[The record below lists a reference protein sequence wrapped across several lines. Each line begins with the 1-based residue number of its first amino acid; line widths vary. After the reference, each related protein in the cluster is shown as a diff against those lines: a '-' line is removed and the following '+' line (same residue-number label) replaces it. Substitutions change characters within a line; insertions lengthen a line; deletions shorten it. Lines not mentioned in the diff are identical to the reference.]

1 MFFRYDTLEDSRKQ
15 FCIKVPKRL
24 GNAVRRNRIKRV
36 LREVLRSNKDRFK
49 PGTRA
54 IILVK
59 SVPDTNETNCVFE
72 DIMRYVE
79 HA

>member
-36 LREVLRSNKDRFK
+36 VREVLRLNMDRFE

-54 IILVK
+54 VILVRNM
-59 SVPDTNETNCVFE
+59 PDSNEAEGVID
-72 DIMRYVE
+72 DILRYVE